1 MCVKSHNFT
10 KFKLME
16 LQLQEDN
23 IIFIYLF
30 IYLLIY
36 LLAETLKLGGI
47 IGRIKRIV
55 LRPYRRHFRS
65 RYLSPKFIFLTV
77 SMLFFICELIHFIF
91 WKVLQRLTP
100 KDPKSYFA
108 HPTLAYSFNLLISIL
123 ISVQVFV
130 LFQLYS
136 QVKCMQSLQKDIC
149 FFGLSLLMQPKQQ
162 FLHYFLRPVTTIY
175 IVSFTIIIKFFIE
188 RGGASYRHH

>member
-77 SMLFFICELIHFIF
+77 SMLFF
-91 WKVLQRLTP
+91 
-100 KDPKSYFA
+100 
-108 HPTLAYSFNLLISIL
+108 
-123 ISVQVFV
+123 
-130 LFQLYS
+130 
-136 QVKCMQSLQKDIC
+136 
-149 FFGLSLLMQPKQQ
+149 G
-162 FLHYFLRPVTTIY
+162 
-175 IVSFTIIIKFFIE
+175 
-188 RGGASYRHH
+188 RGGETCRSSACAIWRMQIRKVIISPEAKSMISPPAK